1 MDSDVVSSRRK
12 EQHFQQLTR
21 PWRERLYGVAL
32 RQAGACQLA
41 EDWTQETLLR
51 AWRNF
56 SQLEDAIAVYAWLLK
71 ILDRVIA
78 DDTRREARRR
88 QLAPIIAVDDA
99 QLQTHA
105 CASPGPF
112 EQTLQQ
118 QTHAQVTDAIHKLPE
133 GFRQVVILRD
143 MEGLSYRDIAGIL
156 DLPQGTIMSRL
167 SRGRRMLA
175 KTLIR
180 VQGDEKTLPGAEA
193 DTEVQP

>member
-1 MDSDVVSSRRK
+1 M
-12 EQHFQQLTR
+12 
-21 PWRERLYGVAL
+21 AL
-32 RQAGACQLA
+32 RQAGAIQLA

-56 SQLEDAIAVYAWLLK
+56 SQLDDEVAVYAWLLK

-99 QLQTHA
+99 QLQAHA

-112 EQTLQQ
+112 EQTLQA
-118 QTHAQVTDAIHKLPE
+118 QTHAQLAVAIHQLPE
-133 GFRQVVILRD
+133 GFRQVVLLRD
-143 MEGLSYRDIAGIL
+143 MEGLSYRDIAAVL
-156 DLPQGTIMSRL
+156 ELPKGTIMSRL

-180 VQGDEKTLPGAEA
+180 LQGVESGIEA
-193 DTEVQP
+193 DSGEQP